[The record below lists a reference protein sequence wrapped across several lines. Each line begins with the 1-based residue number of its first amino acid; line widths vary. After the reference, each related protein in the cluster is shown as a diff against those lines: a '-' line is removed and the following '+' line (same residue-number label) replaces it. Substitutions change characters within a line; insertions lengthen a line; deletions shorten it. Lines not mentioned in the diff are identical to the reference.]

1 MLSVVAVLSTCASA
15 DFLPAPEPH
24 ETIEKAKAAIIINV
38 NAILFI
44 CFFFNPTKLINF
56 AFIMANPLKQL
67 AGQTVIYGLSTIL
80 ARIINFLFV
89 PIYTRLLT
97 PESYGVVTE
106 FMAYIAVLQV
116 VLVLGLE
123 TGCFRFANKEGV
135 DPKKV
140 YSSAFVTVFCVSA
153 TFLALM
159 IAFASPIASLLGYG
173 GYEACVMYMGGIL
186 ALDAVTAILFAKLRQ
201 ENKAFKFAILKT
213 VKIITET
220 AANLVL
226 FLWFPKHVD
235 SARWLLHF
243 IPETP
248 DFSYVIFA
256 IFISCIVCG
265 LLFIPDFLK
274 LSFRLD
280 RKLMRQMLAYSLPLM
295 VAALPGV
302 INDFLDRI
310 LFRFFDTNADAWR
323 SSLGLYQAA
332 VKLAVIMN
340 LFIQMF
346 RYAAE
351 PFFFKRA
358 REKDSRQLYA
368 SVQEYFTAF
377 CGLVFLGVIL
387 YIDII
392 ALILGPQFRSAVGIV
407 PVMLL
412 SYMIL
417 GMLFNV
423 SMWYK
428 LSGKTDMAIWITLS
442 GLAVTA
448 LVIILFMPKYSY
460 WAAAFGHLASYVV
473 MFAISSVLGAK
484 YYPIPYRWG
493 RLMGIFLLM
502 GTAYGASLLVDSL
515 FFADVALGQSPAGQV
530 VAKLGVHTLLILLY
544 ALAAWKTIRHRS

>member
-1 MLSVVAVLSTCASA
+1 
-15 DFLPAPEPH
+15 
-24 ETIEKAKAAIIINV
+24 
-38 NAILFI
+38 
-44 CFFFNPTKLINF
+44 
-56 AFIMANPLKQL
+56 MANPLKQL

-89 PIYTRLLT
+89 PIYTRLLS

-140 YSSAFVTVFCVSA
+140 YSNAFVTVFCVSA

-159 IAFASPIASLLGYG
+159 IAFASPIASMLGYE
-173 GYEACVMYMGGIL
+173 GYQSCIMYMGGIL
-186 ALDAVTAILFAKLRQ
+186 ALDAVTAIFFAKLRQ
-201 ENKAFKFAILKT
+201 ENKALRFAVFKT

-248 DFSYVIFA
+248 DFSYVVFA
-256 IFISCIVCG
+256 IFISCVVCG
-265 LLFIPDFLK
+265 ILFIPEFAK
-274 LSFRLD
+274 VSFRLD
-280 RKLMRQMLAYSLPLM
+280 PKLLRQMLAYSLPLM

-302 INDFLDRI
+302 VNDFLDRI
-310 LFRFFDTNADAWR
+310 LFRFFDTDAEAWR

-351 PFFFKRA
+351 PFFFRRA
-358 REKDSRQLYA
+358 RDKDSKELYA
-368 SVQEYFTAF
+368 TVQEYFTAF

-387 YIDII
+387 YIDVI

-407 PVMLL
+407 PIMLL

-448 LVIILFMPKYSY
+448 IVIILFMPRYSY

-484 YYPIPYRWG
+484 YYPIPYRWK
-493 RLMGIFLLM
+493 RLAAIFLSM
-502 GTAYGASLLVDSL
+502 GAVYGMSLLVDGYV
-515 FFADVALGQSPAGQV
+515 FEGVALGQSSAGP
-530 VAKLGVHTLLILLY
+530 VAVKLAVHTVLICLY
-544 ALAAWKTIRHRS
+544 ALAAWQIIRKGR

>member
-1 MLSVVAVLSTCASA
+1 
-15 DFLPAPEPH
+15 
-24 ETIEKAKAAIIINV
+24 
-38 NAILFI
+38 
-44 CFFFNPTKLINF
+44 
-56 AFIMANPLKQL
+56 MANPLKQL
-67 AGQTVIYGLSTIL
+67 AGQTMIYGLSTIL
-80 ARIINFLFV
+80 ARVINFLFV
-89 PIYTRLLT
+89 PIYTRLLS

-116 VLVLGLE
+116 MLVLGLE

-140 YSSAFVTVFCVSA
+140 YSNAFVTVFGVSA

-159 IAFASPIASLLGYG
+159 LAFATPIASSLGYA
-173 GYEACVMYMGGIL
+173 GYESCIMYMGGIL
-186 ALDAVTAILFAKLRQ
+186 ALDSITAILFAKLRQ
-201 ENKAFKFAILKT
+201 ETKAFKFAILKT
-213 VKIITET
+213 VKIVTET

-226 FLWFPKHVD
+226 FLWFPSHVD
-235 SARWLLHF
+235 SAPWLLNF
-243 IPETP
+243 IPATP
-248 DFSYVIFA
+248 DFSYVIFS
-256 IFISCIVCG
+256 IFISCVVCG
-265 LLFIPDFLK
+265 LLFIPDFFK
-274 LSFRLD
+274 LSFSLD
-280 RKLMRQMLAYSLPLM
+280 TKLIRQMLAYSLPLM
-295 VAALPGV
+295 IAALPGV
-302 INDFLDRI
+302 VNDFLDRI
-310 LFRFFDTNADAWR
+310 LFRYFDTNADAWR

-351 PFFFKRA
+351 PFFFR
-358 REKDSRQLYA
+358 RSQEKDSRQLYA

-392 ALILGPQFRSAVGIV
+392 ALILGPHFRSAVGVV
-407 PVMLL
+407 PIMLL
-412 SYMIL
+412 SYMLL

-448 LVIILFMPKYSY
+448 IVIVLFMPKYSY
-460 WAAAFGHLASYVV
+460 WAAAYGHLASYVV
-473 MFAISSVLGAK
+473 MFAVSSILGAK

-493 RLMGIFLLM
+493 RLAAIFLVM
-502 GTAYGASLLVDSL
+502 GAAYGASLLVDQTM
-515 FFADVALGQSPAGQV
+515 FAGVALGQSPTGQV
-530 VAKLGVHTLLILLY
+530 VAKLGVHTVLILGYL
-544 ALAAWKTIRHRS
+544 AAAWKFIRK

>member
-1 MLSVVAVLSTCASA
+1 
-15 DFLPAPEPH
+15 
-24 ETIEKAKAAIIINV
+24 
-38 NAILFI
+38 
-44 CFFFNPTKLINF
+44 
-56 AFIMANPLKQL
+56 MANPLKQL

-140 YSSAFVTVFCVSA
+140 YANAFVTVFCVSA

-159 IAFASPIASLLGYG
+159 IAFSGPISTALGYE
-173 GYEACVMYMGGIL
+173 GYGSCIRYMGGIL
-186 ALDAVTAILFAKLRQ
+186 ALDSLTAILFAKLRQ
-201 ENKAFKFAILKT
+201 EGKAVKFALIKT
-213 VKIITET
+213 VKILTET
-220 AANLVL
+220 GANLFL
-226 FLWFPKHVD
+226 FLWFPKHVN
-235 SARWLLHF
+235 SAEWLLTF
-243 IPETP
+243 IPSTP

-256 IFISCIVCG
+256 IFVSCVVCG
-265 LLFIPDFLK
+265 LLFIPDLLS
-274 LSFRLD
+274 LSFRMD
-280 RKLMRQMLAYSLPLM
+280 AKLLRQMLAYSLPLM
-295 VAALPGV
+295 VAALPGIV
-302 INDFLDRI
+302 NDFLDRI
-310 LFRFFDTNADAWR
+310 LFRYFDTNAEAWR

-351 PFFFKRA
+351 PFFFRRA
-358 REKDSRQLYA
+358 AEKDSRKLYA
-368 SVQEYFTAF
+368 TVQEYFTAF

-407 PVMLL
+407 PLMLL
-412 SYMIL
+412 SYMLL

-428 LSGKTDMAIWITLS
+428 LSGKTNMAIWITLA
-442 GLAVTA
+442 GLVVTA
-448 LVIILFMPKYSY
+448 VVIVIFMPRYSY
-460 WAAAFGHLASYVV
+460 WAAAFGHFASYVV
-473 MFAISSVLGAK
+473 MFAISSILGAK

-493 RLMGIFLLM
+493 RIGLIFVVMG
-502 GTAYGASLLVDSL
+502 ACYGLSLLLDT
-515 FFADVALGQSPAGQV
+515 FIPAGI
-530 VAKLGVHTLLILLY
+530 ARFAVHTLLILAY
-544 ALAAWKTIRHRS
+544 ALTTYRIIKR

>member
-1 MLSVVAVLSTCASA
+1 
-15 DFLPAPEPH
+15 
-24 ETIEKAKAAIIINV
+24 
-38 NAILFI
+38 
-44 CFFFNPTKLINF
+44 
-56 AFIMANPLKQL
+56 MANPLKQL
-67 AGQTVIYGLSTIL
+67 AGQTMIYGLSTIL

-89 PIYTRLLT
+89 PIYTRLLS

-140 YSSAFVTVFCVSA
+140 YSNAFVTVFCVSA

-159 IAFASPIASLLGYG
+159 IAFAGPISSALGYD
-173 GYEACVMYMGGIL
+173 GYSSCIMYMGGIL
-186 ALDAVTAILFAKLRQ
+186 SLDAVTAILFAKLRQ
-201 ENKAFKFAILKT
+201 EGKAFKFAIFKT
-213 VKIITET
+213 AKIVTET
-220 AANLVL
+220 GANLIL
-226 FLWFPKHVD
+226 FLWFPKHVE
-235 SARWLLHF
+235 SARWLLNF
-243 IPETP
+243 IPATP

-256 IFISCIVCG
+256 IFISCVVCG
-265 LLFIPDFLK
+265 LLFIPDYLK
-274 LSFRLD
+274 LSFRLEP
-280 RKLMRQMLAYSLPLM
+280 KLLKQMLAYSLPLM
-295 VAALPGV
+295 VAALPGIV
-302 INDFLDRI
+302 NDFLDRI
-310 LFRFFDTNADAWR
+310 LFRYFDTNADAWR

-351 PFFFKRA
+351 PFFFRRA
-358 REKDSRQLYA
+358 KEKDSKDLYA
-368 SVQEYFTAF
+368 LVQEYFTAF

-392 ALILGPQFRSAVGIV
+392 ALILGPQFRSAVGVV

-412 SYMIL
+412 SYMLL

-428 LSGKTDMAIWITLS
+428 LSGKTNMAIWITFA
-442 GLAVTA
+442 GLAMTA

-460 WAAAFGHLASYVV
+460 WAAAYGHLASYVV
-473 MFAISSVLGAK
+473 MFAISAILGAK
-484 YYPIPYRWG
+484 YYPIPYRWS
-493 RLMGIFLLM
+493 RL
-502 GTAYGASLLVDSL
+502 GAI
-515 FFADVALGQSPAGQV
+515 VALMFLMYGVSMFIDTKCFANV
-530 VAKLGVHTLLILLY
+530 VIGEASNIAVAAKLGLHTLLIALY
-544 ALAAWKTIRHRS
+544 AVGSWLIIRKR

>member
-1 MLSVVAVLSTCASA
+1 M
-15 DFLPAPEPH
+15 
-24 ETIEKAKAAIIINV
+24 
-38 NAILFI
+38 
-44 CFFFNPTKLINF
+44 
-56 AFIMANPLKQL
+56 
-67 AGQTVIYGLSTIL
+67 IYGLSTIL

-116 VLVLGLE
+116 ALVLGLE

-140 YSSAFVTVFCVSA
+140 YSNAFVTVFCISA

-159 IAFASPIASLLGYG
+159 IAFAGPIASALGYD
-173 GYEACVMYMGGIL
+173 GYNSCIMYMGGIL
-186 ALDAVTAILFAKLRQ
+186 AIDAVTAILFAKLRQ
-201 ENKAFKFAILKT
+201 EGRALRFAIFKT
-213 VKIITET
+213 LKIITET
-220 AANLVL
+220 GANLIL

-235 SARWLLHF
+235 SARWLLNF

-256 IFISCIVCG
+256 IFISCLACG
-265 LLFIPDFLK
+265 LLFIPDYFK
-274 LSFRLD
+274 LSFRLEP
-280 RKLMRQMLAYSLPLM
+280 KLLRQMLAYSLPLM

-302 INDFLDRI
+302 VNDFMDRI
-310 LFRFFDTNADAWR
+310 LFRYFDTNAEAWR

-351 PFFFKRA
+351 PFFFRRS
-358 REKDSRQLYA
+358 REKDSKSLYA
-368 SVQEYFTAF
+368 LVQEYFTAF

-392 ALILGPQFRSAVGIV
+392 ALILGPQFRSAVGVV

-428 LSGKTDMAIWITLS
+428 LSGKTNMAIWITLT
-442 GLAVTA
+442 GLVVTA
-448 LVIILFMPKYSY
+448 VVIVFFMPKYSY
-460 WAAAFGHLASYVV
+460 WVAAYGHLASYVV
-473 MFAISSVLGAK
+473 MFALSSVLGAK
-484 YYPIPYRWG
+484 FYPIPYRWG
-493 RLMGIFLLM
+493 RLALIVGLMFVVYGSSMLIDAKCFANVVMGE
-502 GTAYGASLLVDSL
+502 ASYGAI
-515 FFADVALGQSPAGQV
+515 A
-530 VAKLGVHTLLILLY
+530 AKLGTHTLLILAY
-544 ALAAWKTIRHRS
+544 LAGAWKLIRG

>member
-1 MLSVVAVLSTCASA
+1 
-15 DFLPAPEPH
+15 
-24 ETIEKAKAAIIINV
+24 
-38 NAILFI
+38 
-44 CFFFNPTKLINF
+44 
-56 AFIMANPLKQL
+56 MANPLKQL

-135 DPKKV
+135 DPRKV
-140 YSSAFVTVFCVSA
+140 YANAFVTVFCISA

-159 IAFASPIASLLGYG
+159 LAFANPISAALGYD
-173 GYEACVMYMGGIL
+173 GYSACVRYVGGIL
-186 ALDAVTAILFAKLRQ
+186 ALDSITAIMFAKLRQ
-201 ENKAFKFAILKT
+201 ENKAFKFAIIKT
-213 VKIITET
+213 AKIITET

-235 SARWLLHF
+235 SASWLLNF
-243 IPETP
+243 IPATP

-256 IFISCIVCG
+256 IFVSCVVCA
-265 LLFIPDFLK
+265 LLFIPDFLRLSLK
-274 LSFRLD
+274 LD
-280 RKLMRQMLAYSLPLM
+280 GKLLRQMLAYSLPLM
-295 VAALPGV
+295 VASLPGV
-302 INDFLDRI
+302 VNDFLDRI
-310 LFRFFDTNADAWR
+310 LFRYFDTNADAWR

-351 PFFFKRA
+351 PFFFR
-358 REKDSRQLYA
+358 RSQEKDSRQLYA

-392 ALILGPQFRSAVGIV
+392 ALILGPHFRSAVGVV
-407 PVMLL
+407 PIMLL
-412 SYMIL
+412 SYMLL

-428 LSGKTDMAIWITLS
+428 LSGKTNMAIWITLS
-442 GLAVTA
+442 GLVVTA
-448 LVIILFMPKYSY
+448 IVIVLFMPKYSY
-460 WAAAFGHLASYVV
+460 WAAAYGHLASYVV
-473 MFAISSVLGAK
+473 MFAISSILGAK

-493 RLMGIFLLM
+493 RLAAIFLVM
-502 GTAYGASLLVDSL
+502 GAAYGASLLVDQTM
-515 FFADVALGQSPAGQV
+515 FAGVALGQSPTGQV
-530 VAKLGVHTLLILLY
+530 VAKLGVHTVLILGY
-544 ALAAWKTIRHRS
+544 LAATWKLIRK

>member
-1 MLSVVAVLSTCASA
+1 
-15 DFLPAPEPH
+15 
-24 ETIEKAKAAIIINV
+24 
-38 NAILFI
+38 
-44 CFFFNPTKLINF
+44 
-56 AFIMANPLKQL
+56 MANPLKQL
-67 AGQTVIYGLSTIL
+67 AGQTMIYGLSTIL

-116 VLVLGLE
+116 VLVMGLE

-135 DPKKV
+135 NPDKV
-140 YSSAFVTVFCVSA
+140 YSNAFVTVFAVSA

-159 IAFASPIASLLGYG
+159 LAFAGPISSALGYE
-173 GYEACVMYMGGIL
+173 GYGSCIRYVGGIL
-186 ALDAVTAILFAKLRQ
+186 ALDSVTAILFARLRQ
-201 ENKAFKFAILKT
+201 ENKALKFALIKT
-213 VKIITET
+213 VKIVTET

-235 SARWLLHF
+235 SAEWLLNF
-243 IPETP
+243 IPATP

-256 IFISCIVCG
+256 IFLSCIVCG
-265 LLFIPDFLK
+265 LIFIPDFLR

-280 RKLMRQMLAYSLPLM
+280 GKLLKQMLAYSIPLM

-302 INDFLDRI
+302 VNDFLDRI
-310 LFRFFDTNADAWR
+310 LFRYFDTNAEAWR

-351 PFFFKRA
+351 PFFFRRA
-358 REKDSRQLYA
+358 AEKDSRVLYA
-368 SVQEYFTAF
+368 TVQEYFTAF

-387 YIDII
+387 YIDVV
-392 ALILGPQFRSAVGIV
+392 ALILGPQFRSAVGVV
-407 PVMLL
+407 PIMLL

-428 LSGKTDMAIWITLS
+428 LSGKTNMAIWITLS

-448 LVIILFMPKYSY
+448 AVIIVFMPKYSY

-473 MFAISSVLGAK
+473 MFVISSVLGAK

-493 RLMGIFLLM
+493 SLLLIFLAMGGVYGVSLM
-502 GTAYGASLLVDSL
+502 IDQAFFSEVVLGKSPTAPVLC
-515 FFADVALGQSPAGQV
+515 
-530 VAKLGVHTLLILLY
+530 KLGVHTVLILLY
-544 ALAAWKTIRHRS
+544 MAAALLAIRKRAVRE

>member
-1 MLSVVAVLSTCASA
+1 M
-15 DFLPAPEPH
+15 
-24 ETIEKAKAAIIINV
+24 
-38 NAILFI
+38 
-44 CFFFNPTKLINF
+44 
-56 AFIMANPLKQL
+56 
-67 AGQTVIYGLSTIL
+67 IYGLSTIL

-140 YSSAFVTVFCVSA
+140 YSNAFVTVFCVSA

-159 IAFASPIASLLGYG
+159 IAFAGPISAALGYE
-173 GYEACVMYMGGIL
+173 GYSACIMYMGGIL
-186 ALDAVTAILFAKLRQ
+186 ALDSVTAILFAKLRQ
-201 ENKAFKFAILKT
+201 EGRALKFAIFKT
-213 VKIITET
+213 IKIVTET

-226 FLWFPKHVD
+226 FLWFPKYCAQVAVQAGTQAGALTASD
-235 SARWLLHF
+235 VWLLKF
-243 IPETP
+243 IPATP

-256 IFISCIVCG
+256 IFISCVVCG
-265 LLFIPDFLK
+265 LLFIPDYLK
-274 LSFRLD
+274 LSFRLEP
-280 RKLMRQMLAYSLPLM
+280 KLLRQMLAYSLPLM
-295 VAALPGV
+295 VAALPGIV
-302 INDFLDRI
+302 NDFLDRI
-310 LFRFFDTNADAWR
+310 LFRYFDTNAEAWR

-351 PFFFKRA
+351 PFFFRRA
-358 REKDSRQLYA
+358 REKDSKNLYA
-368 SVQEYFTAF
+368 LVQEYFTAF

-392 ALILGPQFRSAVGIV
+392 ALILGPQFRSAVGVV

-428 LSGKTDMAIWITLS
+428 LSGKTNMAIWITFA

-448 LVIILFMPKYSY
+448 VVIVLFMPKYSY
-460 WAAAFGHLASYVV
+460 WAAAYGHLASYVV
-473 MFAISSVLGAK
+473 MFAISALLGAK

-493 RLMGIFLLM
+493 RLAAIVGLMFLV
-502 GTAYGASLLVDSL
+502 YGVSMYLDAKCFTNVVIGEASNGLV
-515 FFADVALGQSPAGQV
+515 A
-530 VAKLGVHTLLILLY
+530 AKLGVHTLFIALY
-544 ALAAWKTIRHRS
+544 AVGSWITIRKR

>member
-1 MLSVVAVLSTCASA
+1 
-15 DFLPAPEPH
+15 
-24 ETIEKAKAAIIINV
+24 
-38 NAILFI
+38 
-44 CFFFNPTKLINF
+44 
-56 AFIMANPLKQL
+56 MANPLKQL
-67 AGQTVIYGLSTIL
+67 AGQTMIYGLSTIL

-89 PIYTRLLT
+89 PIYTRLLS

-135 DPKKV
+135 DPRKV
-140 YSSAFVTVFCVSA
+140 YSNAFVTVFCISA

-159 IAFASPIASLLGYG
+159 IAFAGPISDTLGYH
-173 GYEACVMYMGGIL
+173 GYQSCIMYMGGIL

-201 ENKAFKFAILKT
+201 ENKALKFAIFKT
-213 VKIITET
+213 IKIITET

-226 FLWFPKHVD
+226 FLWFPKYCLSVAPAGD
-235 SARWLLHF
+235 VSCLTASDVWLLHL
-243 IPETP
+243 IPATP

-256 IFISCIVCG
+256 IFISCVMCG
-265 LLFIPDFLK
+265 LLFIPDYLK
-274 LSFRLD
+274 LSFRLEP
-280 RKLMRQMLAYSLPLM
+280 KLLKQMLAYSLPLM
-295 VAALPGV
+295 IAALPGV
-302 INDFLDRI
+302 VNDFLDRI
-310 LFRFFDTNADAWR
+310 LFRYFDTNAEAWR

-351 PFFFKRA
+351 PFFFRRA
-358 REKDSRQLYA
+358 REKDSKELYA
-368 SVQEYFTAF
+368 KVQEYFTAF

-392 ALILGPQFRSAVGIV
+392 ALILGPQFRSAVGVV

-428 LSGKTDMAIWITLS
+428 LSGKTNMAIWITLA

-448 LVIILFMPKYSY
+448 VVIVIFMPRYSY
-460 WAAAFGHLASYVV
+460 WAAAFGHLASYIV
-473 MFAISSVLGAK
+473 MFIISSILGARH
-484 YYPIPYRWG
+484 YPIPYRWG
-493 RLMGIFLLM
+493 RLGCIFLLM
-502 GTAYGASLLVDSL
+502 GAIYGISLLLPDMALWLKLTVHTILLGAYGLG
-515 FFADVALGQSPAGQV
+515 ALR
-530 VAKLGVHTLLILLY
+530 LI
-544 ALAAWKTIRHRS
+544 R

>member
-1 MLSVVAVLSTCASA
+1 
-15 DFLPAPEPH
+15 
-24 ETIEKAKAAIIINV
+24 
-38 NAILFI
+38 
-44 CFFFNPTKLINF
+44 
-56 AFIMANPLKQL
+56 MANPLKQL
-67 AGQTVIYGLSTIL
+67 AGQTMIYGLSTIL

-89 PIYTRLLT
+89 PIYTRLLS
-97 PESYGVVTE
+97 PENYGVVTE

-135 DPKKV
+135 DPRKV
-140 YSSAFVTVFCVSA
+140 YSSAFVTVFCVSV

-159 IAFASPIASLLGYG
+159 IAFAVPISSALGYE
-173 GYEACVMYMGGIL
+173 GYGSCIMYMGGIL
-186 ALDAVTAILFAKLRQ
+186 AMDAVTAILFAKLRQ
-201 ENKAFKFAILKT
+201 ENKALKFALIKT
-213 VKIITET
+213 AKIITET

-226 FLWFPKHVD
+226 FLWVPKHYDVV
-235 SARWLLHF
+235 
-243 IPETP
+243 P
-248 DFSYVIFA
+248 DFSFVILA
-256 IFISCIVCG
+256 IFISCIVCT
-265 LLFIPDFLK
+265 LLFVPDFLK

-280 RKLMRQMLAYSLPLM
+280 PKLIRQMLAYSLPLM

-302 INDFLDRI
+302 VNDFLDRI
-310 LFRFFDTNADAWR
+310 LFRYFDTNAEAWR

-351 PFFFKRA
+351 PFFFRRA
-358 REKDSRQLYA
+358 REKDSKKLYA
-368 SVQEYFTAF
+368 GVQEYFTAF

-392 ALILGPQFRSAVGIV
+392 ALILGPQFREAVGVV
-407 PVMLL
+407 PIMLL

-448 LVIILFMPKYSY
+448 LVIVLFMPKYSY
-460 WAAAFGHLASYVV
+460 WAAAYGHLASYLV
-473 MFAISSVLGAK
+473 MFVISAVLGAK

-493 RLMGIFLLM
+493 RLAGIFVVMGLVYGGSLLLDSALFDGVAV
-502 GTAYGASLLVDSL
+502 GTATAAQL
-515 FFADVALGQSPAGQV
+515 A
-530 VAKLGVHTLLILLY
+530 AKLGLHTLLLAGY
-544 ALAAWKTIRHRS
+544 AAVTWFMIRKQ

>member
-1 MLSVVAVLSTCASA
+1 
-15 DFLPAPEPH
+15 
-24 ETIEKAKAAIIINV
+24 
-38 NAILFI
+38 
-44 CFFFNPTKLINF
+44 
-56 AFIMANPLKQL
+56 MANPLKQL

-135 DPKKV
+135 EPHKV
-140 YSSAFVTVFCVSA
+140 YSNAFVTVFCISV

-159 IAFASPIASLLGYG
+159 IAFSGPIASALGYA
-173 GYEACVMYMGGIL
+173 GYESCIMYMGGIL
-186 ALDAVTAILFAKLRQ
+186 ALDSVTAILFAKLRQ
-201 ENKAFKFAILKT
+201 ESKALKFAIFKT
-213 VKIITET
+213 IKIITET

-226 FLWFPKHVD
+226 FLWFPKHCAD
-235 SARWLLHF
+235 GWMLDF
-243 IPETP
+243 IPAVP

-265 LLFIPDFLK
+265 LLFIPEYLK

-280 RKLMRQMLAYSLPLM
+280 PKLLRQMLAYSLPLM

-302 INDFLDRI
+302 VNDFLDRI
-310 LFRFFDTNADAWR
+310 LFRYFDTNAEAWR
-323 SSLGLYQAA
+323 NSLGLYQAA

-351 PFFFKRA
+351 PFFFRRA

-387 YIDII
+387 YIDVI
-392 ALILGPQFRSAVGIV
+392 ALILGPQFRSAVGVV

-428 LSGKTDMAIWITLS
+428 LSGKTNMAIWITLS

-448 LVIILFMPKYSY
+448 AVIILFMPKYSY
-460 WAAAFGHLASYVV
+460 WAAAYGHLASYVV
-473 MFAISSVLGAK
+473 MFAISSILGAR

-493 RLMGIFLLM
+493 RLAGIVLLM
-502 GTAYGASLLVDSL
+502 GAVYGGSMMLDSAI
-515 FFADVALGQSPAGQV
+515 FADVTLPAAGVSPWPFI
-530 VAKLGVHTLLILLY
+530 AKLGVHTALIAAY
-544 ALAAWKTIRHRS
+544 LAGTWMMIRRK

>member
-1 MLSVVAVLSTCASA
+1 M
-15 DFLPAPEPH
+15 
-24 ETIEKAKAAIIINV
+24 
-38 NAILFI
+38 
-44 CFFFNPTKLINF
+44 
-56 AFIMANPLKQL
+56 
-67 AGQTVIYGLSTIL
+67 IYGLSTIL

-123 TGCFRFANKEGV
+123 TGCFRFANKEGA
-135 DPKKV
+135 DPRKV
-140 YSSAFVTVFCVSA
+140 YANAFVTVFCVSA

-159 IAFASPIASLLGYG
+159 LAFATPISSALDYDGYS
-173 GYEACVMYMGGIL
+173 ACIRYIGGIL
-186 ALDAVTAILFAKLRQ
+186 ALDSITAIMFAKLRQ
-201 ENKAFKFAILKT
+201 ESKAFKFAIIKT
-213 VKIITET
+213 AKIITET

-235 SARWLLHF
+235 SASWLLNF
-243 IPETP
+243 IPATP

-256 IFISCIVCG
+256 IFLSCIVCA
-265 LLFIPDFLK
+265 LLFIPDFLR

-280 RKLMRQMLAYSLPLM
+280 GKLLRQMLAYSLPLM

-302 INDFLDRI
+302 VNDFLDRI
-310 LFRFFDTNADAWR
+310 LFRYFDTNAEAWR

-351 PFFFKRA
+351 PFFFRRA
-358 REKDSRQLYA
+358 AEKDSRQLYA

-392 ALILGPQFRSAVGIV
+392 ALILGPQFRSAVGVV
-407 PVMLL
+407 PIMLL

-428 LSGKTDMAIWITLS
+428 LSGKTNMAIWITLS

-448 LVIILFMPKYSY
+448 IVIVLFMPKYSY

-473 MFAISSVLGAK
+473 MFAISSILGAK

-493 RLMGIFLLM
+493 RLAAIVLTMGA
-502 GTAYGASLLVDSL
+502 AYGTSLLIDHAL
-515 FFADVALGQSPAGQV
+515 FADVALGQSPAGQV
-530 VAKLGVHTLLILLY
+530 VAKLGVHTILILGY
-544 ALAAWKTIRHRS
+544 LAVSWKLIRK

>member
-1 MLSVVAVLSTCASA
+1 
-15 DFLPAPEPH
+15 
-24 ETIEKAKAAIIINV
+24 
-38 NAILFI
+38 
-44 CFFFNPTKLINF
+44 
-56 AFIMANPLKQL
+56 MANPLKQL

-89 PIYTRLLT
+89 PIYTRLLS

-159 IAFASPIASLLGYG
+159 IAFATPIASMLGYE
-173 GYEACVMYMGGIL
+173 GYQSCIMYMGGIL
-186 ALDAVTAILFAKLRQ
+186 SLDAVTAILFAKLRQ
-201 ENKAFKFAILKT
+201 ENKALKFAIFKT
-213 VKIITET
+213 IKIITET
-220 AANLVL
+220 AANLIL
-226 FLWFPKHVD
+226 FLWFPKNVD

-248 DFSYVIFA
+248 DFSYVIFS

-265 LLFIPDFLK
+265 FLFIPDFTK

-280 RKLMRQMLAYSLPLM
+280 PKLLKQMLAYSLPLM

-302 INDFLDRI
+302 VNDFLDRI

-351 PFFFKRA
+351 PFFFRRA

-387 YIDII
+387 YIDVI

-407 PVMLL
+407 PIMLL

-442 GLAVTA
+442 GLVVTA
-448 LVIILFMPKYSY
+448 VVIVLFMPKYSY
-460 WAAAFGHLASYVV
+460 WAAAFGHLASYIV
-473 MFAISSVLGAK
+473 MFVISSVLGAK

-493 RLMGIFLLM
+493 RLLMILLLM
-502 GTAYGASLLVDSL
+502 GTTYGISVLIDRMAFDGV
-515 FFADVALGQSPAGQV
+515 VLGQSPAGLV
-530 VAKLGVHTLLILLY
+530 IMKMSAHTALILIY
-544 ALAAWKTIRHRS
+544 IIAVWRTIRKGNRPTSL

>member
-1 MLSVVAVLSTCASA
+1 M
-15 DFLPAPEPH
+15 
-24 ETIEKAKAAIIINV
+24 
-38 NAILFI
+38 
-44 CFFFNPTKLINF
+44 
-56 AFIMANPLKQL
+56 
-67 AGQTVIYGLSTIL
+67 IYGLSTIL

-97 PESYGVVTE
+97 PENYGVVTE

-135 DPKKV
+135 DPRKV

-159 IAFASPIASLLGYG
+159 IAFAAPIAGALGYG
-173 GYEACVMYMGGIL
+173 GYESCIMYMGGIL
-186 ALDAVTAILFAKLRQ
+186 AMDAVTAILFAKLRQ
-201 ENKAFKFAILKT
+201 ENKALKFALIKT
-213 VKIITET
+213 AKIITET
-220 AANLVL
+220 VANLVL
-226 FLWFPKHVD
+226 FLWVPKHFDVV
-235 SARWLLHF
+235 
-243 IPETP
+243 P
-248 DFSYVIFA
+248 DFSFVILA
-256 IFISCIVCG
+256 IFISCIVCT
-265 LLFIPDFLK
+265 LLFIPDFLR
-274 LSFRLD
+274 LSFSLD

-302 INDFLDRI
+302 VNDFLDRI
-310 LFRFFDTNADAWR
+310 LFRYFDTNADAWR

-351 PFFFKRA
+351 PFFFRRA
-358 REKDSRQLYA
+358 REKDSKQLYA
-368 SVQEYFTAF
+368 KVQEYFTAF

-392 ALILGPQFRSAVGIV
+392 ALILGPQFREAVGVV

-428 LSGKTDMAIWITLS
+428 LSGKTDMAVWITLS

-448 LVIILFMPKYSY
+448 LVIVLFMPKYSY
-460 WAAAFGHLASYVV
+460 WAAAYGHLASYVV
-473 MFAISSVLGAK
+473 MFAVSAILGAK

-493 RLMGIFLLM
+493 RLAGIFLMM
-502 GTAYGASLLVDSL
+502 GLIYGGSLLLDST
-515 FFADVALGQSPAGQV
+515 FFVGVGIGTSSVSSLL
-530 VAKLGVHTLLILLY
+530 AKLAVHTLL
-544 ALAAWKTIRHRS
+544 LAVYVTGVWLMIKGQKNK

>member
-1 MLSVVAVLSTCASA
+1 M
-15 DFLPAPEPH
+15 
-24 ETIEKAKAAIIINV
+24 
-38 NAILFI
+38 
-44 CFFFNPTKLINF
+44 
-56 AFIMANPLKQL
+56 
-67 AGQTVIYGLSTIL
+67 IYGLSTIL

-116 VLVLGLE
+116 VLILGLE

-159 IAFASPIASLLGYG
+159 IAFATPIASALGYD
-173 GYEACVMYMGGIL
+173 GYQACIKCMGGIL
-186 ALDAVTAILFAKLRQ
+186 AMDSITAILFAKLRQ
-201 ENKAFKFAILKT
+201 ESKALKFAIFKT
-213 VKIITET
+213 IKIITET
-220 AANLVL
+220 VANLVL
-226 FLWFPKHVD
+226 FLWVPKHYAV
-235 SARWLLHF
+235 
-243 IPETP
+243 TP
-248 DFSYVIFA
+248 DFSFVIYA
-256 IFISCIVCG
+256 IFISCVVCT

-280 RKLMRQMLAYSLPLM
+280 PKLTRQMLAYSLPLM

-310 LFRFFDTNADAWR
+310 LFRYFDTNAQAWR

-351 PFFFKRA
+351 PFFFKRD
-358 REKDSRQLYA
+358 REKDSKVMYA
-368 SVQEYFTAF
+368 RVQEYFTAF
-377 CGLVFLGVIL
+377 CGFVFLGVIL

-392 ALILGPQFRSAVGIV
+392 SLILGPQFRSAVGIV
-407 PVMLL
+407 PIMLL
-412 SYMIL
+412 SYMLL

-448 LVIILFMPKYSY
+448 LVIVLFMPKYSY
-460 WAAAFGHLASYVV
+460 WAAAYGHLASYVV
-473 MFAISSVLGAK
+473 MFAISSILGAK

-493 RLMGIFLLM
+493 KLAGIFVIM
-502 GTAYGASLLVDSL
+502 GVVYGISLLIDHM
-515 FFADVALGQSPAGQV
+515 FFQNAIGGHLL
-530 VAKLGVHTLLILLY
+530 AKLGAHTILISGYLFG
-544 ALAAWKTIRHRS
+544 AWKLIRK

>member
-1 MLSVVAVLSTCASA
+1 M
-15 DFLPAPEPH
+15 
-24 ETIEKAKAAIIINV
+24 
-38 NAILFI
+38 
-44 CFFFNPTKLINF
+44 
-56 AFIMANPLKQL
+56 
-67 AGQTVIYGLSTIL
+67 IYGLSTIL

-89 PIYTRLLT
+89 TIYTRLLT

-159 IAFASPIASLLGYG
+159 LAFATPIASALGYE
-173 GYEACVMYMGGIL
+173 GYQACIKCMGGIL
-186 ALDAVTAILFAKLRQ
+186 AMDSITAILFAKLRQ
-201 ENKAFKFAILKT
+201 ESKALKFAIFKT
-213 VKIITET
+213 IKIITET
-220 AANLVL
+220 VANLVL
-226 FLWFPKHVD
+226 FLWVPKYYAV
-235 SARWLLHF
+235 
-243 IPETP
+243 TP
-248 DFSYVIFA
+248 DFSFVIYA
-256 IFISCIVCG
+256 IFISCVVCT

-280 RKLMRQMLAYSLPLM
+280 PKLTRQMLAYSLPLM

-310 LFRFFDTNADAWR
+310 LFRYFDTNAQAWR

-351 PFFFKRA
+351 PFFFKRD
-358 REKDSRQLYA
+358 REKDSKVMYA
-368 SVQEYFTAF
+368 RVQEYFTAF

-392 ALILGPQFRSAVGIV
+392 SLILGPQFRSAVGIV
-407 PVMLL
+407 PIMLL
-412 SYMIL
+412 SYMLL

-448 LVIILFMPKYSY
+448 LVIVIFMPKYSY
-460 WAAAFGHLASYVV
+460 WAAAYGHLASYVV
-473 MFAISSVLGAK
+473 MFAISSILGAK

-493 RLMGIFLLM
+493 RLAGIFVIMGIV
-502 GTAYGASLLVDSL
+502 YGISLLIDHM
-515 FFADVALGQSPAGQV
+515 FFQNAIGGHLL
-530 VAKLGVHTLLILLY
+530 AKLGAHTILISGYLFG
-544 ALAAWKTIRHRS
+544 AWKLIRK

>member
-1 MLSVVAVLSTCASA
+1 M
-15 DFLPAPEPH
+15 
-24 ETIEKAKAAIIINV
+24 
-38 NAILFI
+38 
-44 CFFFNPTKLINF
+44 
-56 AFIMANPLKQL
+56 
-67 AGQTVIYGLSTIL
+67 IYGLSTIL

-89 PIYTRLLT
+89 PIYTRLLS

-123 TGCFRFANKEGV
+123 TGCFRFANKEGT

-140 YSSAFVTVFCVSA
+140 YSNAFVTVFCISA

-159 IAFASPIASLLGYG
+159 IAFAVPISSALGYE
-173 GYEACVMYMGGIL
+173 GYQSCIIYMGGIL
-186 ALDAVTAILFAKLRQ
+186 ALDSITAILFARLRQ
-201 ENKAFKFAILKT
+201 ENKALKFAIFKT
-213 VKIITET
+213 IKIITET

-226 FLWFPKHVD
+226 FLWFPKYCATAGN
-235 SARWLLHF
+235 SWLLNF
-243 IPETP
+243 IPATP

-256 IFISCIVCG
+256 IFISCLVCG
-265 LLFIPDFLK
+265 LLFIPDYLR

-280 RKLMRQMLAYSLPLM
+280 PKLLRQMLAYSIPLM

-310 LFRFFDTNADAWR
+310 LFRYFDTNAEAWR

-351 PFFFKRA
+351 PFFFRRA
-358 REKDSRQLYA
+358 KEKDSRELYA

-392 ALILGPQFRSAVGIV
+392 ALILGPQFRSAVGVV

-428 LSGKTDMAIWITLS
+428 LSGKTNMAIWITLS

-448 LVIILFMPKYSY
+448 VIIILFMPQYSY
-460 WAAAFGHLASYVV
+460 WAAAYGHLASYVV
-473 MFAISSVLGAK
+473 MFAISSILGAK

-493 RLMGIFLLM
+493 RLGCIFLLM
-502 GTAYGASLLVDSL
+502 GAVYGISLLLPEMALWLKLCIHTVLIALYGA
-515 FFADVALGQSPAGQV
+515 G
-530 VAKLGVHTLLILLY
+530 TLIIVRR
-544 ALAAWKTIRHRS
+544 K

>member
-1 MLSVVAVLSTCASA
+1 
-15 DFLPAPEPH
+15 
-24 ETIEKAKAAIIINV
+24 
-38 NAILFI
+38 
-44 CFFFNPTKLINF
+44 
-56 AFIMANPLKQL
+56 MANPLKQL

-135 DPKKV
+135 DPRKV
-140 YSSAFVTVFCVSA
+140 YANAFVTVFCISA

-159 IAFASPIASLLGYG
+159 LAFANPISAALGYD
-173 GYEACVMYMGGIL
+173 GYGACIRYIGGIL
-186 ALDAVTAILFAKLRQ
+186 ALDSITAIMFAKLRQ
-201 ENKAFKFAILKT
+201 ESKALKFAIIKT
-213 VKIITET
+213 AKIITET

-235 SARWLLHF
+235 SASWLLNF
-243 IPETP
+243 IPATP

-256 IFISCIVCG
+256 IFVSCVVCA
-265 LLFIPDFLK
+265 LLFIPDFLR
-274 LSFRLD
+274 LSFKLD
-280 RKLMRQMLAYSLPLM
+280 GKLLRQMLAYSLPLM

-302 INDFLDRI
+302 VNDFLDRI
-310 LFRFFDTNADAWR
+310 LFRYFDTNAEAWR

-351 PFFFKRA
+351 PFFFRRA
-358 REKDSRQLYA
+358 SEKDSRKLYA

-392 ALILGPQFRSAVGIV
+392 ALILGPHFRSAVGVV
-407 PVMLL
+407 PIMLL

-428 LSGKTDMAIWITLS
+428 LSGKTNMAIWITLS
-442 GLAVTA
+442 GLVVTA
-448 LVIILFMPKYSY
+448 IVIVLFMPKYSY
-460 WAAAFGHLASYVV
+460 WAAAYGHLASYVV
-473 MFAISSVLGAK
+473 MFAISSILGAK

-493 RLMGIFLLM
+493 RLAAIVLTMG
-502 GTAYGASLLVDSL
+502 AVYGVSLLIDHAC
-515 FFADVALGQSPAGQV
+515 FADLALGQSPTGQV
-530 VAKLGVHTLLILLY
+530 AAKLGVHTALILGYLG
-544 ALAAWKTIRHRS
+544 ATWKLIRK

>member
-1 MLSVVAVLSTCASA
+1 
-15 DFLPAPEPH
+15 
-24 ETIEKAKAAIIINV
+24 
-38 NAILFI
+38 
-44 CFFFNPTKLINF
+44 
-56 AFIMANPLKQL
+56 MANPLKQL

-140 YSSAFVTVFCVSA
+140 YANAFVTVFCVSA

-159 IAFASPIASLLGYG
+159 VAFSGPISTALGYE
-173 GYEACVMYMGGIL
+173 GYGSCIRYMGGIL
-186 ALDAVTAILFAKLRQ
+186 ALDSLTAILFAKLRQ
-201 ENKAFKFAILKT
+201 EGKAVKFALIKT
-213 VKIITET
+213 VKILTET
-220 AANLVL
+220 GANLFL
-226 FLWFPKHVD
+226 FLWFPKHVN
-235 SARWLLHF
+235 SAEWLLTF
-243 IPETP
+243 IPSTP

-256 IFISCIVCG
+256 IFVSCVVCG
-265 LLFIPDFLK
+265 LIFIPDLLA
-274 LSFRLD
+274 LSFRMD
-280 RKLMRQMLAYSLPLM
+280 AKLLKQMLAYSLPLM
-295 VAALPGV
+295 VAALPGIV
-302 INDFLDRI
+302 NDFLDRI
-310 LFRFFDTNADAWR
+310 LFRYFDTNAEAWR

-351 PFFFKRA
+351 PFFFRRA
-358 REKDSRQLYA
+358 AEKDSRKLYA
-368 SVQEYFTAF
+368 TVQEYFTAF

-407 PVMLL
+407 PLMLL
-412 SYMIL
+412 SYMLL

-428 LSGKTDMAIWITLS
+428 LSGKTNMAIWITLA
-442 GLAVTA
+442 GLVVTA
-448 LVIILFMPKYSY
+448 VVIVIFMPRYSY
-460 WAAAFGHLASYVV
+460 WAAAFGHFASYVV
-473 MFAISSVLGAK
+473 MFAISSILGAK

-493 RLMGIFLLM
+493 RIGLIFVVMG
-502 GTAYGASLLVDSL
+502 ACYGISLLLDT
-515 FFADVALGQSPAGQV
+515 FIPAGI
-530 VAKLGVHTLLILLY
+530 ARFAVHTLLILAY
-544 ALAAWKTIRHRS
+544 ALTTYRIIRQ

>member
-1 MLSVVAVLSTCASA
+1 
-15 DFLPAPEPH
+15 
-24 ETIEKAKAAIIINV
+24 
-38 NAILFI
+38 
-44 CFFFNPTKLINF
+44 
-56 AFIMANPLKQL
+56 MANPLKQL

-135 DPKKV
+135 EPKRV
-140 YSSAFVTVFCVSA
+140 YSNAFVTVFCVSA

-159 IAFASPIASLLGYG
+159 IAFGSPIASALGYD
-173 GYEACVMYMGGIL
+173 GYGACVRYMGGIL
-186 ALDAVTAILFAKLRQ
+186 ALDSITAILFAKLRQ
-201 ENKAFKFAILKT
+201 ENKALKFAAIKT
-213 VKIITET
+213 AKIITET

-226 FLWFPKHVD
+226 FLWFPKHIE
-235 SARWLLHF
+235 SAKWLLEF
-243 IPETP
+243 IPGTP

-256 IFISCIVCG
+256 IFISCVVCT

-280 RKLMRQMLAYSLPLM
+280 PRLLRQMLAYSLPLM

-310 LFRFFDTNADAWR
+310 LFRYFDTNAEAWR

-351 PFFFKRA
+351 PFFFRRA
-358 REKDSRQLYA
+358 KEKDSRQLYA

-392 ALILGPQFRSAVGIV
+392 ALILGPQFRSAVGVV

-412 SYMIL
+412 S
-417 GMLFNV
+417 
-423 SMWYK
+423 
-428 LSGKTDMAIWITLS
+428 
-442 GLAVTA
+442 
-448 LVIILFMPKYSY
+448 
-460 WAAAFGHLASYVV
+460 
-473 MFAISSVLGAK
+473 
-484 YYPIPYRWG
+484 
-493 RLMGIFLLM
+493 
-502 GTAYGASLLVDSL
+502 
-515 FFADVALGQSPAGQV
+515 
-530 VAKLGVHTLLILLY
+530 
-544 ALAAWKTIRHRS
+544 

>member
-1 MLSVVAVLSTCASA
+1 
-15 DFLPAPEPH
+15 
-24 ETIEKAKAAIIINV
+24 
-38 NAILFI
+38 
-44 CFFFNPTKLINF
+44 
-56 AFIMANPLKQL
+56 MANPLKQL
-67 AGQTVIYGLSTIL
+67 AGQTVIYGMSTIL

-116 VLVLGLE
+116 ALVMGLE

-135 DPKKV
+135 IADKV
-140 YSSAFVTVFCVSA
+140 YSNAFVTVFGVSA
-153 TFLALM
+153 AFLALM
-159 IAFASPIASLLGYG
+159 IAFAGPISTALGYE
-173 GYEACVMYMGGIL
+173 GYSSCIMYMGGIL
-186 ALDAVTAILFAKLRQ
+186 AIDSVTAIMFAKLRQ
-201 ENKAFKFAILKT
+201 ENKALKFAILKT
-213 VKIITET
+213 IKIITET

-226 FLWFPKHVD
+226 FLVYPKVVHEGSWMLNFVP
-235 SARWLLHF
+235 A
-243 IPETP
+243 TP

-265 LLFIPDFLK
+265 LLFIPDILK
-274 LSFRLD
+274 LTFTFDARLL
-280 RKLMRQMLAYSLPLM
+280 RSMLAYSLPLM

-302 INDFLDRI
+302 VNDFLDRI
-310 LFRFFDTNADAWR
+310 LFRYFDTNAEAWR
-323 SSLGLYQAA
+323 SSLGIYQAP

-351 PFFFKRA
+351 PFFFRRA
-358 REKDSRQLYA
+358 REKDSGVLYA

-392 ALILGPQFRSAVGIV
+392 SLILGPQFRSAVGVV

-428 LSGKTDMAIWITLS
+428 LSGKTNMAIWITLA
-442 GLAVTA
+442 GLVVTA
-448 LVIILFMPKYSY
+448 IVIIVFMPKYSY

-473 MFAISSVLGAK
+473 MFALSSILGAK

-493 RLMGIFLLM
+493 RILLIMLCMGAI
-502 GTAYGASLLVDSL
+502 YGVSLLVDNS
-515 FFADVALGQSPAGQV
+515 FFPSGGTTTETII
-530 VAKLGVHTLLILLY
+530 KLIVHTILILIY
-544 ALAAWKTIRHRS
+544 AVSSWCIIRTQTKRH

>member
-1 MLSVVAVLSTCASA
+1 M
-15 DFLPAPEPH
+15 
-24 ETIEKAKAAIIINV
+24 
-38 NAILFI
+38 
-44 CFFFNPTKLINF
+44 
-56 AFIMANPLKQL
+56 
-67 AGQTVIYGLSTIL
+67 IYGLSTIL

-106 FMAYIAVLQV
+106 FMAYIAVLQI

-135 DPKKV
+135 DPRKV

-159 IAFASPIASLLGYG
+159 IAFAQPIASALGYE
-173 GYEACVMYMGGIL
+173 GYQSCIMYMGGIL
-186 ALDAVTAILFAKLRQ
+186 SMDAVTAILFAKLRQ
-201 ENKAFKFAILKT
+201 ENKALKFAIFKT
-213 VKIITET
+213 IKIITET
-220 AANLVL
+220 TANLVL
-226 FLWFPKHVD
+226 FLWFPKYCASLPAGSH
-235 SARWLLHF
+235 SWLQNF
-243 IPETP
+243 IPATP

-256 IFISCIVCG
+256 IFISCIVCT
-265 LLFIPDFLK
+265 LLFVPDFLK

-280 RKLMRQMLAYSLPLM
+280 PKLTRQMLAYSLPLM

-310 LFRFFDTNADAWR
+310 LFRYFDTNAEAWR

-351 PFFFKRA
+351 PFFFRRA
-358 REKDSRQLYA
+358 REKDSKQLYA

-387 YIDII
+387 YIDVV
-392 ALILGPQFRSAVGIV
+392 ALILGPQFRSAVGVV

-412 SYMIL
+412 SYMLL

-428 LSGKTDMAIWITLS
+428 LSGKTNMAIWITLS

-448 LVIILFMPKYSY
+448 LIIVLFMPRYSY
-460 WAAAFGHLASYVV
+460 WAAAYGHLASYIV
-473 MFAISSVLGAK
+473 MFAISSILGAK

-493 RLMGIFLLM
+493 RLAGIFVIM
-502 GTAYGASLLVDSL
+502 GVVYGLSLLIDTT
-515 FFADVALGQSPAGQV
+515 FFTGVTISESPWQM
-530 VAKLGVHTLLILLY
+530 VAKLGVHTILIFGY
-544 ALAAWKTIRHRS
+544 LAGAWKLIRK

>member
-1 MLSVVAVLSTCASA
+1 
-15 DFLPAPEPH
+15 
-24 ETIEKAKAAIIINV
+24 
-38 NAILFI
+38 
-44 CFFFNPTKLINF
+44 
-56 AFIMANPLKQL
+56 MANPLKQL

-135 DPKKV
+135 DPRKV
-140 YSSAFVTVFCVSA
+140 YSNAFVTVFCISA

-159 IAFASPIASLLGYG
+159 IAFAGPVSAALGYD
-173 GYEACVMYMGGIL
+173 GYSSCIMYVGGIL
-186 ALDAVTAILFAKLRQ
+186 ALDSVTAILFAKLRQ
-201 ENKAFKFAILKT
+201 ESKALKFAVFKT
-213 VKIITET
+213 IKIITET
-220 AANLVL
+220 AANLIL
-226 FLWFPKHVD
+226 FLWFPSNVS
-235 SARWLLHF
+235 SAPWLLNF
-243 IPETP
+243 IPATP

-256 IFISCIVCG
+256 IFVSCLVCG
-265 LLFIPDFLK
+265 LLFIPEYLK

-280 RKLMRQMLAYSLPLM
+280 PKLLRQMLAYSIPLM
-295 VAALPGV
+295 VAALPGIV
-302 INDFLDRI
+302 NDFLDRI
-310 LFRFFDTNADAWR
+310 LFRYFDTNADAWR

-351 PFFFKRA
+351 PFFFRRA
-358 REKDSRQLYA
+358 REKDSPRLYA

-387 YIDII
+387 YIDVV
-392 ALILGPQFRSAVGIV
+392 ALILGPQFREAVGVV

-428 LSGKTDMAIWITLS
+428 LSGKTGMAVWITLA
-442 GLAVTA
+442 GLVVTA
-448 LVIILFMPKYSY
+448 FIIVIFMPKYSY
-460 WAAAFGHLASYVV
+460 WAAAYGHLASYVV
-473 MFAISSVLGAK
+473 MFVISSILGAK
-484 YYPIPYRWG
+484 YYPIPYRWARIAG
-493 RLMGIFLLM
+493 VVLIM
-502 GTAYGASLLVDSL
+502 GTIYGLSLLVDSL
-515 FFADVALGQSPAGQV
+515 FFAGVGVGTGHAGLLIG
-530 VAKLGVHTLLILLY
+530 KLAVHTVMIVLY
-544 ALAAWKTIRHRS
+544 LAGVWAVIRK